1 MYVIYDKSTVAYP
14 MASSI
19 HAYFA
24 RCIEV
29 GAIEGSLG
37 DQQLLAEARE
47 LVRCLH
53 HVLAGGKV
61 SCAVE
66 QRGSMDIYND
76 LERLFDVGQRDAN
89 EINAAAGYYVSVIP

>member
-1 MYVIYDKSTVAYP
+1 MIYDKSTVAYP

-19 HAYFA
+19 QTYFA
-24 RCIEV
+24 RCLEI

-37 DQQLLAEARE
+37 DQHLLPEVRE

-61 SCAVE
+61 SSTVE

-76 LERLFDVGQRDAN
+76 LERLFDIGQRDAN
-89 EINAAAGYYVSVIP
+89 EINAAARYYVSISP

>member
-1 MYVIYDKSTVAYP
+1 MIYDRSTVAYP
-14 MASSI
+14 LATSI

-24 RCIEV
+24 RCLEV

-37 DQQLLAEARE
+37 DQHLLAEVRE

-53 HVLAGGKV
+53 HLLAGGKV
-61 SCAVE
+61 TCAVE

-76 LERLFDVGQRDAN
+76 LERLFEIGERDAN
-89 EINAAAGYYVSVIP
+89 EINAAAGYYVSVVP

>member
-1 MYVIYDKSTVAYP
+1 LIYDRSTVAYP
-14 MASSI
+14 LATSI

-24 RCIEV
+24 RCLEV

-37 DQQLLAEARE
+37 DQHLLAEVRE

-53 HVLAGGKV
+53 HLLAGGKV
-61 SCAVE
+61 TCAVE

-76 LERLFDVGQRDAN
+76 LERLFEIGERDAN
-89 EINAAAGYYVSVIP
+89 EINAAAGYYVSVVP

>member
-1 MYVIYDKSTVAYP
+1 LIYDRSTVSYP

-24 RCIEV
+24 RCIEI
-29 GAIEGSLG
+29 GAIEGTLG
-37 DQQLLAEARE
+37 DQHLLAEVRE

-61 SCAVE
+61 ACTVE

-76 LERLFDVGQRDAN
+76 LERLFDVGERDAN
-89 EINAAAGYYVSVIP
+89 EINAAARYYVSVIP